1 MEALSIFLLEAA
13 SLKQTK
19 MDSAVGYALTNLIPE
34 YVRDG
39 MAASTPM
46 MSHPCRNLSWNE
58 RRSGNSR
65 NRHLLCLTRNFRWIV
80 VLYNLT
86 HIVGSVDASVQ
97 QDLPLS
103 LQIIYFVIVTL
114 WLVSLLRVLC
124 TRLVWTCFFNQT
136 RDSDAVGIETH
147 LVHLILAPMCCRPG
161 QPKDFQE
168 GADPLPASN
177 NWLFCIYCQ
186 AQ

>member
-1 MEALSIFLLEAA
+1 M
-13 SLKQTK
+13 
-19 MDSAVGYALTNLIPE
+19 
-34 YVRDG
+34 
-39 MAASTPM
+39 
-46 MSHPCRNLSWNE
+46 
-58 RRSGNSR
+58 
-65 NRHLLCLTRNFRWIV
+65 
-80 VLYNLT
+80 LYNLT

-124 TRLVWTCFFNQT
+124 TRLVWTSFFNQT
-136 RDSDAVGIETH
+136 RDSDAFGIETH
-147 LVHLILAPMCCRPG
+147 LVHLIFAPMCCRPG